1 MIHDSYDFVNRY
13 FKNIFRAF
21 VWKNVQAF
29 AVLFFSS
36 GEAIRIPERR
46 LPRTQAVIWRTLSIQ
61 DNVRGRVL
69 YAPQLCRQSRLPPM
83 C

>member
-29 AVLFFSS
+29 AILFFSS
-36 GEAIRIPERR
+36 GEAIQVTERR
-46 LPRTQAVIWRTLSIQ
+46 LPTTLAVILMNLSIQ
-61 DNVRGRVL
+61 DSVRGRVP
-69 YAPQLCRQSRLPPM
+69 YAPRLFRQSRLPPM